1 MNRGAIQWTATRDGS
16 TAGFQSVQPKDVAS
30 ILFCARNDHGMKQKP
45 RVKLREPNWLR
56 WLLHPK
62 SRKLPRKQR
71 TKHTTGSEDH
81 AQIAGEKTFAMTNG
95 NGSRE
100 KRFLST
106 ILTGSCG
113 RTLEKRKKRR
123 SIPTEMPS
131 SSPFTE
137 TGTTPNL
144 LIAAAANA
152 WLYASIARIK
162 REMAGDDRR

>member
-1 MNRGAIQWTATRDGS
+1 MLEK
-16 TAGFQSVQPKDVAS
+16 F
-30 ILFCARNDHGMKQKP
+30 
-45 RVKLREPNWLR
+45 
-56 WLLHPK
+56 
-62 SRKLPRKQR
+62 SRKTAFFAVSPRLKTGISVMIVEQYYSKQPFKPFKDENLWNSRWCLIR
-71 TKHTTGSEDH
+71 TRHKYLFFNYYF
-81 AQIAGEKTFAMTNG
+81 QIAGEKTFAMTSG

-100 KRFLST
+100 KRFRST

-113 RTLEKRKKRR
+113 QPVEKRTKRR